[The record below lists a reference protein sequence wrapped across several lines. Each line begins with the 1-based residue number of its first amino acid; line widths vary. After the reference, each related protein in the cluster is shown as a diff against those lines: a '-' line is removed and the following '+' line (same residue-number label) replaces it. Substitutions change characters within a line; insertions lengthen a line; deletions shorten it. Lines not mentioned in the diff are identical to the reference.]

1 MSDLVFYPHFRS
13 QTSQSTQIY
22 LVRHGQTTGNQERLL
37 HGRTDSRLSELGRT
51 QAERV
56 AERLAAEPPID
67 HLLSS
72 PLSRAGDTAA
82 PIGKRHGIETSVIE
96 DLIEMDFGDLEG
108 FTFDRVLAEYP
119 DLARKALDPA
129 DQTLV
134 WPNGESRS
142 GFHQRVRQTFQTLVN
157 QHAGNRLAIVSHN
170 GVLGSFLAQ
179 LQGNSPDN
187 WMAFRIANCSLSSI
201 EVTEEGTT
209 VHFLNDVAHL
219 GDLVTMITADTL
231 KAP

>member
-1 MSDLVFYPHFRS
+1 MSDQVFFPHFRS
-13 QTSQSTQIY
+13 HSSLTTQLY

-37 HGRTDSRLSELGRT
+37 HGRTDSKLSDLGRT

-56 AERLAAEPPID
+56 AERLASEPAID
-67 HLLSS
+67 RLLSS

-82 PIGKRHGIETSVIE
+82 PIGKRHGIPTSIVD

-108 FTFDRVLAEYP
+108 FTFDRVLAEFP
-119 DLARKALDPA
+119 DLARKALDPS

-142 GFHQRVRQTFQTLVN
+142 GFHLRVRQTFQTLVN
-157 QHAGNRLAIVSHN
+157 EHAGHRLAIVSHN

-179 LQGNSPDN
+179 MQGDSPDN

-201 EVTEEGTT
+201 EVTKEGTT